1 LLESARV
8 VGPLI
13 HCGMQVDVL
22 YAPDKPQL
30 LGTVYPVP

>member
-1 LLESARV
+1 MSRSERLMELLQSLRRR
-8 VGPLI
+8 I
-13 HCGMQVDVL
+13 L